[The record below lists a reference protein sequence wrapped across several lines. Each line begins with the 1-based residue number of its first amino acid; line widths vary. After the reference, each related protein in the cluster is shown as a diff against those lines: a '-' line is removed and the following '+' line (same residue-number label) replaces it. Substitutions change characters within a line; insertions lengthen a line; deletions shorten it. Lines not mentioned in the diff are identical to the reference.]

1 MLISCLV
8 SRCQVCDGEAQCEDG
23 SDESRAEHGGC
34 NLHPELAGNC
44 TSWQGRPHAPCTLG
58 PGPGAASICSLASLA
73 VSGDPAQCRLCPHH
87 PPGYWRCDDGLC
99 IAPRL
104 VRNGIPDCG
113 DGSDEDRL
121 VAVGWLHLLLATLGF
136 LVTGMAISYI
146 CR

>member
-1 MLISCLV
+1 MFTAAAQEASLGDGAVREVALWPHWRLV
-8 SRCQVCDGEAQCEDG
+8 AVAGDQR
-23 SDESRAEHGGC
+23 
-34 NLHPELAGNC
+34 LHLLD
-44 TSWQGRPHAPCTLG
+44 S
-58 PGPGAASICSLASLA
+58 CSLASLA
-73 VSGDPAQCRLCPHH
+73 VSGDPAQCRRCPHH